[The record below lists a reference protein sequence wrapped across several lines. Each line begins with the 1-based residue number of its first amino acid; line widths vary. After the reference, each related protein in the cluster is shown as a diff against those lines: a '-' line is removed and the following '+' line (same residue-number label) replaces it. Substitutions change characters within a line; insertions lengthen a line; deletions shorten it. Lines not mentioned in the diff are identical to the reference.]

1 MKNIDLIAI
10 IIIVIIIIAVL
21 FSDCSDTKY
30 EHFRIKVKMPS
41 IKKVGGA
48 IASTARAA
56 GGAIKSTARV
66 AGGAIK
72 STARVAGG
80 AVASTA
86 RAIRSTKRT
95 PARKAGAVVAVSS
108 SALLNKISNIK
119 IQETSILRSVDSVN
133 KMSITVNNLLNILS
147 RRIPQI
153 PNRIKF
159 ANQKRIFTLYLIR
172 KTQTKIA
179 YLNSLIIFTTN
190 INSNK
195 STNTPKEVNILVKKI
210 NLQVFAI
217 KTYISRTQ
225 SYICQTTSIFFE
237 LEESYNNIFDLLN
250 ELKIIGTRFNSLVA
264 ETRKNVETIN
274 KQFETINLEIQEAN
288 KPPPEEAPTES
299 SESAAGDSAGAD
311 TSGDSADTPPDTS
324 ADTSADAGD
333 VEGFNNATL
342 FEPIVF
348 EQTEIPI
355 PETLVLPAKNLLP
368 KLDPKEL
375 ITPTLNNQNLIEID
389 KLKAI
394 KLTPAPAPINNSS
407 EVSSDTQMESYI
419 LSSIPLEPIVDI
431 PADADQADINAENDL
446 VYELS

>member
-1 MKNIDLIAI
+1 
-10 IIIVIIIIAVL
+10 
-21 FSDCSDTKY
+21 
-30 EHFRIKVKMPS
+30 MPS
-41 IKKVGGA
+41 IKKIGSAIASTAKKAGGA
-48 IASTARAA
+48 IKSTARATGGAIKSTARAA
-56 GGAIKSTARV
+56 GGAIKSTAR
-66 AGGAIK
+66 A
-72 STARVAGG
+72 AGG

-190 INSNK
+190 INSGK
-195 STNTPKEVNILVKKI
+195 STNTSKEVNILVKKI

-250 ELKIIGTRFNSLVA
+250 ELKIIGPRFNSLVT

-288 KPPPEEAPTES
+288 KPPPEEAPSES
-299 SESAAGDSAGAD
+299 SDASASGDSASADTSGDSAGAD
-311 TSGDSADTPPDTS
+311 TSAADTSAADTS
-324 ADTSADAGD
+324 ADTSADAGEN

-348 EQTEIPI
+348 EQTEILI
-355 PETLVLPAKNLLP
+355 PETLVLPAKNTLP

-375 ITPTLNNQNLIEID
+375 IIPTLNNQNLIEIE

-394 KLTPAPAPINNSS
+394 KLAPALANNSS
-407 EVSSDTQMESYI
+407 EVSSDTQIESYI

-431 PADADQADINAENDL
+431 PADADQSDINAENDL
-446 VYELS
+446 IYELS

>member
-56 GGAIKSTARV
+56 GGAIKSTARL

-72 STARVAGG
+72 STARAAGG

-153 PNRIKF
+153 PNRIKI
-159 ANQKRIFTLYLIR
+159 QSHVVVQR
-172 KTQTKIA
+172 
-179 YLNSLIIFTTN
+179 SLW
-190 INSNK
+190 
-195 STNTPKEVNILVKKI
+195 
-210 NLQVFAI
+210 
-217 KTYISRTQ
+217 R
-225 SYICQTTSIFFE
+225 
-237 LEESYNNIFDLLN
+237 
-250 ELKIIGTRFNSLVA
+250 
-264 ETRKNVETIN
+264 
-274 KQFETINLEIQEAN
+274 
-288 KPPPEEAPTES
+288 
-299 SESAAGDSAGAD
+299 
-311 TSGDSADTPPDTS
+311 
-324 ADTSADAGD
+324 
-333 VEGFNNATL
+333 
-342 FEPIVF
+342 
-348 EQTEIPI
+348 
-355 PETLVLPAKNLLP
+355 
-368 KLDPKEL
+368 
-375 ITPTLNNQNLIEID
+375 
-389 KLKAI
+389 
-394 KLTPAPAPINNSS
+394 
-407 EVSSDTQMESYI
+407 
-419 LSSIPLEPIVDI
+419 
-431 PADADQADINAENDL
+431 
-446 VYELS
+446 

>member
-1 MKNIDLIAI
+1 MKNIDIIAI
-10 IIIVIIIIAVL
+10 IIIIIIIIAVL

-30 EHFRIKVKMPS
+30 EHFRIKTPS
-41 IKKVGGA
+41 IKKIGGA
-48 IASTARAA
+48 IAS
-56 GGAIKSTARV
+56 V
-66 AGGAIK
+66 AK
-72 STARVAGG
+72 KAGG

-86 RAIRSTKRT
+86 KKADGAIKSTARAAGSAIRSTAAKRT

-119 IQETSILRSVDSVN
+119 TQETLILRSVDSVN

-179 YLNSLIIFTTN
+179 YLNSLIIFTSN
-190 INSNK
+190 INSGK
-195 STNTPKEVNILVKKI
+195 STNTSKEVNILVKKI
-210 NLQVFAI
+210 NLVVFAI

-237 LEESYNNIFDLLN
+237 LEETYNNIFDLLN

-274 KQFETINLEIQEAN
+274 KQFEAINLEIQEAN
-288 KPPPEEAPTES
+288 KPPPEESPTES
-299 SESAAGDSAGAD
+299 SETAAGDSASAD
-311 TSGDSADTPPDTS
+311 TSGADTSADTPPDTS
-324 ADTSADAGD
+324 ADAGGD

-348 EQTEIPI
+348 EQTEILI
-355 PETLVLPAKNLLP
+355 PETLVLPAKNSLP

-375 ITPTLNNQNLIEID
+375 ITPTLNNKNLIEID
-389 KLKAI
+389 KLKSI
-394 KLTPAPAPINNSS
+394 KLAAASNNSS